1 MAQLAVIESTVQKTH
16 EWLGDIKRRLGFD
29 NDHAAFAALRA
40 VLHAV
45 RDHLPTDD
53 AAHLGAELPMLL
65 RGLYYEGW
73 NPSFGP
79 ANTERHHCLDGIR
92 HALRDHAEL
101 QNTEQV
107 TRIVLGV
114 LDLHV
119 APGERTKIANILPR
133 ELRSLWP
140 TESATA

>member
-16 EWLGDIKRRLGFD
+16 EWLGDIKARLGFD

-53 AAHLGAELPMLL
+53 AAHLGAELPLL
-65 RGLYYEGW
+65 VRGLYYEGW
-73 NPSFGP
+73 DPSFGP
-79 ANTERHHCLDGIR
+79 ANAERHHCLDSIR

-101 QNTEQV
+101 QNTEHV

-114 LDLHV
+114 LDLHL
-119 APGERTKIANILPR
+119 APGESTKIAHVLPR

-140 TESATA
+140 VKSAAV